1 MKKSLLALSAAALVL
16 VGAGC
21 SFDDVPQLPGGG
33 DDEYGSVIF
42 PEGVEAAVEA
52 PLTVSVG
59 DEFEIVATL
68 TNNSGEAQILHSIDI
83 GLDYL
88 SGIAITGSN
97 PQFTDQIDLPDD
109 TKSHFLIVDL
119 AEGESVDVSFSATAL
134 TAGDYS
140 GTFDVCMDQGYA
152 CSFLQVRTLVQ

>member
-1 MKKSLLALSAAALVL
+1 MKKSFLALGLAALVL

-21 SFDDVPQLPGGG
+21 SFDEGFSDVGY
-33 DDEYGSVIF
+33 DEDYGETVF
-42 PEGVEAAVEA
+42 PEGVSVEVEA
-52 PLTVSVG
+52 PLTASVG
-59 DEFEIVATL
+59 EEIEIVATL
-68 TNNSGEAQILHSIDI
+68 TNDSGEDQVLHSIDI

-88 SGIAITGSN
+88 SGIAITGSD

-109 TKSHFLIVDL
+109 TKSHFLLVDL
-119 AEGESVDVSFSATAL
+119 ADGESATVTFNATTL

-152 CSFLQVRTLVQ
+152 CNFLQVRTLVQ